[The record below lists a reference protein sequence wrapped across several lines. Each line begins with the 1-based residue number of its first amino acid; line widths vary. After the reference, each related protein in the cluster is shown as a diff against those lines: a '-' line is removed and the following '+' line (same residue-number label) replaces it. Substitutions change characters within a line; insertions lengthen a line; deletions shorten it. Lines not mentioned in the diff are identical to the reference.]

1 MKWIQ
6 ISLLMVLVF
15 PLWASGGNDKVITDW
30 TSKVLKETLTVSY
43 TETPEEANAPSKY
56 YSYNGW
62 NNIADFLGSRMPNV
76 KKYKLITTPIADG
89 PAEIVSSG
97 VYKGLPFWRVNQA
110 WTIPQVSVEVWFS
123 VVVMQKPDGNLQIDS
138 VSMHGERTSPSFRLD

>member
-15 PLWASGGNDKVITDW
+15 PLWALGSNDKVITDW

-43 TETPEEANAPSKY
+43 TQTLEEMNAPSKY
-56 YSYNGW
+56 YSNNGW
-62 NNIADFLGSRMPNV
+62 NSIANFLGTRIGNV

-89 PAEIVSSG
+89 SAQIVYSG

-110 WTIPQVSVEVWFS
+110 WKIPQANVEVWFS

-138 VSMHGERTSPSFRLD
+138 VSMHGERTAPGFRID